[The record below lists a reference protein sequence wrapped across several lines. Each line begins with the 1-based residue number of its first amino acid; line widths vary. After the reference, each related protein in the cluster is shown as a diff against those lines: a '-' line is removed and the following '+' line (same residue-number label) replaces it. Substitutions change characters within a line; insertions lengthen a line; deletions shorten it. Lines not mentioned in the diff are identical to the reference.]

1 MPLFGFCRT
10 LNTTIMEQKTRLE
23 DLYEIARQHD
33 LVRSKGEFAT
43 LIGMDS
49 ASLSHALKDDGKV
62 STANAVTRAEH
73 ALMKAGV
80 PLFAASASGDG
91 SMQNIHGNQ
100 NQNGVSSQTIDSL
113 IAEMAAQ
120 REANNR
126 ALEQKDAQ
134 IDRLLSL
141 IEKLK

>member
-1 MPLFGFCRT
+1 
-10 LNTTIMEQKTRLE
+10 MEQKTRLE

-43 LIGMDS
+43 LIGMDN

-62 STANAVTRAEH
+62 SAANAVTRAEH
-73 ALMKAGV
+73 ALMEAGI

-91 SMQNIHGNQ
+91 SMHNIHGNQ

-134 IDRLLSL
+134 IDSLLSL
-141 IEKLK
+141 IEKMK

>member
-1 MPLFGFCRT
+1 
-10 LNTTIMEQKTRLE
+10 MEQKTRLE

-62 STANAVTRAEH
+62 SVANTITRAEH

-80 PLFAASASGDG
+80 SLFTQASGDG
-91 SMQNIHGNQ
+91 SMHNIHGNQ

>member
-1 MPLFGFCRT
+1 
-10 LNTTIMEQKTRLE
+10 MEQNTRLE

-33 LVRSKGEFAT
+33 LVRSKGEFAI
-43 LIGMDS
+43 LIGMDN

-80 PLFAASASGDG
+80 PLFAASAIGDSSMHNING
-91 SMQNIHGNQ
+91 SR
-100 NQNGVSSQTIDSL
+100 NQNGVSSRTIDSL

-120 REANNR
+120 REANNH